1 MIFSFCGEIRPIALR
16 LARSLRDCQF
26 HTLVGGRVCAI
37 LGNTSKRRAKL
48 GRRAV
53 FVERMLTAARVWR
66 PNAQGSLCSALS
78 NSGVLVPSAGCTPG
92 GTVFAF
98 VQDLRYA
105 LRNLIKNPGFTTVA
119 VLTLALGIGANVAT
133 YSVVYGVLLKPLPF
147 PRPEQL
153 VRVFDDQIATN
164 EKDIG
169 MSVPEL
175 WDLQDHSG
183 VFTDVSAVI
192 SLNSAV
198 AGGDRVVRAEALAT
212 SPDYFTLLGTK
223 PELGRVFTKQDAVP
237 GFLEPVVISNGFWR
251 RYYGSDPKIVGRKMQ
266 LDGDMYT
273 IVGVMPAGFRH
284 PGKTLSTDVEVW
296 IAAGFTAEPFPSTP
310 DRSQRFING
319 AVARLKSGL
328 TVEQAQVQ
336 LNAYVAQLTRAYPK
350 EYPTEAGWALRL
362 VPVKDDLVGP
372 QRTELFILLG
382 AVGFVLLIACVNIA
396 NLLLARSSARRREI
410 AIRLAMGAGRPRL
423 MRQLLTESTLLSAI
437 SGVVALV
444 TVLLL
449 KSAIVGL
456 APANIP
462 RLNEVSISAG
472 VLIFAFVISIV
483 TGVLFGLVPA
493 FQAAHADQIE
503 NLREGGRGSGV
514 GRRHARLSRALVVAE
529 VALSIVLLAGAGLLL
544 RSFWRVLQVNPG
556 FNPEHLT
563 TVQIWIPQPNNLND
577 PFRVEE
583 KRADF
588 LLEVSRRVAA
598 IPGVEQSS
606 LSGNDTLPMNAG
618 RNYSIFTITGGPADA
633 AHQPVADI
641 AVVDTR
647 YFQTMEVPIVSG
659 RNFSDLD
666 TYKTRGVA
674 VIDRSL
680 ARQYW
685 PDSDP
690 IGQELKFSF
699 GRGLQG
705 LTIVGIAGDIN
716 SDGYDAPSVPHIY
729 IPLGQFAPLNAVIF
743 LRSRNVTTAQLG
755 DAVRNVVESMTP
767 NVPVHSIITM
777 DQVVKRSMAN
787 RRFSLELLGVFAVVA
802 LLLAAIGIYGVMSY
816 SFSQRTHEVGI
827 RVALGAQRLD
837 ILRMAV
843 GEGMFVVAIGLVAG
857 IAGAVA
863 VTRVFQSMLF
873 GVDAT
878 DPVTL
883 AVVVGILA
891 AVALL
896 ACYIPARRATRVDPL
911 VALRVE

>member
-1 MIFSFCGEIRPIALR
+1 MS
-16 LARSLRDCQF
+16 
-26 HTLVGGRVCAI
+26 T
-37 LGNTSKRRAKL
+37 
-48 GRRAV
+48 
-53 FVERMLTAARVWR
+53 
-66 PNAQGSLCSALS
+66 
-78 NSGVLVPSAGCTPG
+78 
-92 GTVFAF
+92 F

-105 LRNLIKNPGFTTVA
+105 FRNLIKNPGFTTVA

-147 PRPEQL
+147 PQPEQL
-153 VRVFDDQIATN
+153 VRVFDDQKATN

-175 WDLQDHSG
+175 SDLQDRSG
-183 VFTDVSAVI
+183 VFREISAVG
-192 SLNSAV
+192 SSNSAV
-198 AGGDRVVRAEALAT
+198 AGGDRIVRAESLVT
-212 SPDYFTLLGTK
+212 SPDYFTLLGAN
-223 PELGRVFTKQDAVP
+223 PELGRVYTQQDAVP

-251 RYYGSDPKIVGRKMQ
+251 RYYGSDPNIVGRKMR

-284 PGKTLSTDVEVW
+284 PGPTLDTDVEVW
-296 IAAGFTAEPFPSTP
+296 LGTGFAAQPFPTPP
-310 DRSQRFING
+310 DRSQRYLGG
-319 AVARLKSGL
+319 AIARLKPGL
-328 TVEQAQVQ
+328 TVAQAQAQ
-336 LNAYVAQLTRAYPK
+336 LDAYVAQLTRAYPK
-350 EYPTEAGWALRL
+350 EYPSAAGWALRL
-362 VPVKDDLVGP
+362 VPIKDDLVGP
-372 QRTELFILLG
+372 QRTELFVLLG

-410 AIRLAMGAGRPRL
+410 AIRLAMGAGRTRL
-423 MRQLLTESTLLSAI
+423 MQQLLTESTLLSAI
-437 SGVVALV
+437 SGAVALV

-449 KSAIVGL
+449 KDAIVGL
-456 APANIP
+456 APADIP

-472 VLIFAFVISIV
+472 VLFFAFAISIV

-493 FQAAHADQIE
+493 FQAASADQIE
-503 NLREGGRGSGV
+503 NLREGGRGSGL
-514 GRRHARLSRALVVAE
+514 GRRHTRLSRVLVIAE

-544 RSFWRVLQVNPG
+544 RSFWHVLQVHPG
-556 FNPEHLT
+556 FNPDHLT
-563 TVQIWIPQPNNLND
+563 TVQIWIPQSNNPAAD
-577 PFRVEE
+577 PFSVEE

-588 LLEVSRRVAA
+588 LLEVSRRVAT
-598 IPGVEQSS
+598 IRGVERSS
-606 LSGNDTLPMNAG
+606 ISGNDTLPMNSG
-618 RNYSIFTITGGPADA
+618 RNYSPFTITGRPAA
-633 AHQPVADI
+633 AEHQPVADI

-647 YFQTMEVPIVSG
+647 YFETMEVSVVAG

-674 VIDRSL
+674 VIDQSL

-690 IGQELKFSF
+690 IGQELKFNF

-705 LTIVGIAGDIN
+705 LTIVGVAGDIK
-716 SDGYDAPSVPHIY
+716 SDGYESPSVPHIY
-729 IPLGQFAPLNAVIF
+729 VALGQFAPVNAVVF
-743 LRSRNVTTAQLG
+743 LRSRHVAAAQLG

-767 NVPVHSIITM
+767 NVPVHSIVTM
-777 DQVVKRSMAN
+777 DQIVTRSMAN
-787 RRFSLELLGVFAVVA
+787 RRFSLELLAVFAGVA

-816 SFSQRTHEVGI
+816 SFSQRTREVGI

-843 GEGMFVVAIGLVAG
+843 GEGMLIVAIGLVTG
-857 IAGAVA
+857 IAGALA
-863 VTRVFQSMLF
+863 VTRVFRSMLF

-878 DPVTL
+878 DPITL
-883 AVVVGILA
+883 GVVAGILA

-911 VALRVE
+911 AALRVD